1 MTPRLLGEAAGIM
14 ELPVTEMG
22 KVGRGAVLN
31 VFYFIIICV
40 CWGDVEVGGSVL
52 DTMTSRHILDVQVE
66 MLNRQVD
73 IGLGV

>member
-22 KVGRGAVLN
+22 KVGRGAILN

-40 CWGDVEVGGSVL
+40 CWGDVEVRSSVL
-52 DTMTSRHILDVQVE
+52 DMMNLRCILDIQVE
-66 MLNRQVD
+66 MLNRQVG